1 MNLAKRV
8 RFCVAAA
15 ALGLPVRAPQVASLV
30 LFLVV
35 ALAHFVVAPALFA
48 HEIATTHVNAAFH
61 RDGAYRIDVVVDPET
76 LLDRLTLL
84 SNGTRVPAPTD
95 AAELQR
101 RIESHRALFLRQVE
115 VTFDGRANAPTLH
128 YVPLSNDPAK
138 RTALLRLEGRI
149 PNGARTFRWRYALPY
164 SPYLL
169 TLDDEA
175 EPGTSREWIEGDAT
189 SKPFPLTKRVVPL
202 TRRQTARLYLRLG
215 FTHIIPRGLDH
226 ILFVLGI
233 FLLSTRL
240 KPLLAQVTAFTIAHS
255 VTLALSMYQVMS
267 LPSRIVE
274 PAIALS
280 IAYVGFENVMT
291 RVMKPWRIA
300 LVFAF
305 GLLHGMGFAG
315 VLTDLG
321 IPRSEFV
328 TALVAFNAGVELG
341 QLSVIALA
349 FLLIASWAKQKPWY
363 RARVVVPASILIGLT
378 GVFWTIQRA
387 FG

>member
-1 MNLAKRV
+1 MKPAQRV
-8 RFCVAAA
+8 RLRVAA
-15 ALGLPVRAPQVASLV
+15 VASV
-30 LFLVV
+30 LPIRATQVML
-35 ALAHFVVAPALFA
+35 LLLSIAPALRA

-61 RDGAYRIDVVVDPET
+61 RDGSYRIDVVVDPET

-84 SNGTRVPAPTD
+84 SNGTRVPAPAD
-95 AAELQR
+95 PAELQR
-101 RIESHRALFLRQVE
+101 RIESHRALFLRQVD
-115 VTFDGRANAPTLH
+115 VMFDGVKSTPSLS
-128 YVPLSNDPAK
+128 YSPLSNDPAK
-138 RTALLRLEGRI
+138 RTGILRLAGRI
-149 PNGARTFRWRYALPY
+149 PDGARAFRWRYALPY

-169 TLDDEA
+169 TIDDEA
-175 EPGTSREWIEGDAT
+175 VPGTSRQWIDGDAPST
-189 SKPFPLTKRVVPL
+189 PFPLTKRVAPL
-202 TRRQTARLYLRLG
+202 TRGQTALLYLRLG

-226 ILFVLGI
+226 ILFVVGI

-349 FLLIASWAKQKPWY
+349 FLLLASWARKKPWY

-378 GVFWTIQRA
+378 GLFWTIQRA
-387 FG
+387 WS